1 MDSLLS
7 DLRFAI
13 RALMARPG
21 FSALAVLTLTI
32 GIGVNAV
39 AFSAVNALL
48 YKPLRFPGVETLGWI
63 QTRSPGNPYS
73 QTSWPDYQD
82 LARSARNFES
92 IAAEGRMPLS
102 MHDGIR
108 TRQIWALL
116 VSGNYFSTLRV
127 TPEIGRVFTDADSAA
142 ASEVPALVS
151 ARFWSTELGGGS
163 SIAGRTLTL
172 NGRLVS
178 IVGVLPDG
186 FQGPGGLYEPDV
198 WIPIDRM
205 QTLNMLT
212 MASRLSE
219 RSQPWLTVVGRM
231 APGVS
236 AAQAG
241 AELQSVA
248 AALAVD
254 RAVTEKTRTL
264 VFAPMVDGNPEVR
277 TLAPFAWIGLAIV
290 GLVLLIACFNV
301 AALLLARAADR
312 QREISVRSALGA
324 SRSRIIRQFA
334 VEGLL
339 LALVSGAAAVV
350 VAGWSADLLS
360 AFSLPSPIPQRLHI
374 GVDRRL
380 IAFTVMLVAFA
391 GVVPALLPAWQATR
405 VNLVASMRM
414 ESALG
419 PRRSRLR
426 NVFMVAQIAGS
437 TLFLTTAL
445 LFVRSFWT
453 QASTNPGFETAHLLV
468 LELRPSDFNYDAP
481 RSRILFDNLVE
492 RVRALPGVERVALGD
507 RIPFYV
513 GFPKATKVSADG
525 TDCATVDC
533 RDVYVYGI
541 GPGYMSALGVPVV
554 SGHEFGAQEI
564 TAGDSVIVSQK
575 LAARLWPGRSGVG
588 EWIREGRNGRQ
599 LRVIGVAAD
608 VKHHMLGETPREYLY
623 RPMLPSEYGD
633 TVTLLVRTVGD
644 PGTFLSAVQD
654 QVRALDTSL
663 PPGSIKT
670 MEQRMEM
677 PLWPA
682 RTAAGFL
689 GICGTLALILA
700 TVGLFGLT
708 YLTVSQRTREFGIR
722 AAIGATPQRVMRQVL
737 GEGIWLT
744 LPGVALGLGG
754 AAVAGRL
761 LSSGLVG
768 VNAADPSTYAASAF
782 LQATVA
788 VFACLLPAYR
798 ATRADPMLA
807 LRVE

>member
-1 MDSLLS
+1 MDNLLS
-7 DLRFAI
+7 DLRFAV
-13 RALMARPG
+13 RALLARPG
-21 FSALAVLTLTI
+21 FSSLAVLTLAI

-82 LARSARNFES
+82 LARSARSFES

-102 MHDGIR
+102 MYDGRR

-116 VSGNYFSTLRV
+116 ISGNYFSTLRA
-127 TPEIGRVFTDADSAA
+127 TPEIGRVFTDADRS
-142 ASEVPALVS
+142 SSDVPAVVS
-151 ARFWSTELGGGS
+151 ARFWSSELGGGDS
-163 SIAGRTLTL
+163 VAGRTLTL

-178 IVGVLPDG
+178 VVGVLPDG

-198 WIPIDRM
+198 WIPIDRR
-205 QTLNMLT
+205 QTLNM
-212 MASRLSE
+212 AARLSE
-219 RSQPWLTVVGRM
+219 RSQPWLTVVGRVL
-231 APGVS
+231 PGVS

-248 AALAVD
+248 AGLAAGHPVAD
-254 RAVTEKTRTL
+254 PVAEKQRTII
-264 VFAPMVDGNPEVR
+264 FTPMADGNPEVR
-277 TLAPFAWIGLAIV
+277 TLAPFAWIGLAVV

-301 AALLLARAADR
+301 AALLLARASDR
-312 QREISVRSALGA
+312 QREISVRTALGA
-324 SRSRIIRQFA
+324 SRSRIVRQFA
-334 VEGLL
+334 VEGLM

-374 GVDRRL
+374 VIDRRL
-380 IAFTVMLVAFA
+380 IGFTVMLVAFA
-391 GVVPALLPAWQATR
+391 GVVPALLPALQATR
-405 VNLVASMRM
+405 VNLVASIRM
-414 ESALG
+414 DSVLG

-468 LELRPSDFNYDAP
+468 LELKPSDFNYDAA
-481 RSRILFDNLVE
+481 RSQVLFENLVE
-492 RVRALPGVERVALGD
+492 RVRGVPGVQRVALGD

-541 GPGYMSALGVPVV
+541 GPGYMAALGVPVV
-554 SGHEFGAQEI
+554 SGQEFSAREMTG
-564 TAGDSVIVSQK
+564 GDSVIVSQK
-575 LAARLWPGRSGVG
+575 LATRLWPDRAAVG
-588 EWIREGRNGRQ
+588 EWIREGRSGRQ

-608 VKHHMLGETPREYLY
+608 VKHHMLGESPREYLY
-623 RPMLPSEYGD
+623 RPLLSSEYGD
-633 TVTLLVRTVGD
+633 TVTLIVRTSGD
-644 PGTFLSAVQD
+644 PGMFLSAVQD
-654 QVRALDTSL
+654 QVRALDASL
-663 PPGSIKT
+663 PPGSVKT

-689 GICGTLALILA
+689 GICGALALILA

-722 AAIGATPQRVMRQVL
+722 AALGATPQRVMKQVL
-737 GEGIWLT
+737 REGIWLT
-744 LPGVALGLGG
+744 LPGVLLGLGG

-768 VNAADPSTYAASAF
+768 VNAADPSSYAASAS

-788 VFACLLPAYR
+788 LLACLLPAYR
-798 ATRADPMLA
+798 ATRVDPMLA
-807 LRVE
+807 LRVD

>member
-1 MDSLLS
+1 MDNLRC

-13 RALMARPG
+13 RALLARPG
-21 FSALAVLTLTI
+21 FSALAILTLAI

-48 YKPLRFPGVETLGWI
+48 YKPLRFPDVQTLGWI

-73 QTSWPDYQD
+73 QTSLPDYED
-82 LARSARNFES
+82 LARSARSFDS

-102 MHDGIR
+102 MYDGRR

-116 VSGNYFSTLRV
+116 ISGNYFSTLRA
-127 TPEIGRVFTDADSAA
+127 TPEIGRVFTDADRS
-142 ASEVPALVS
+142 SSDVPAVVS
-151 ARFWSTELGGGS
+151 ARFWSSELGGGDS
-163 SIAGRTLTL
+163 VAGRTLTL

-178 IVGVLPDG
+178 VVGVLPDG

-198 WIPIDRM
+198 WIPIDRR
-205 QTLNMLT
+205 QTLNM
-212 MASRLSE
+212 AARLSE
-219 RSQPWLTVVGRM
+219 RSQPWLTVVGRVL
-231 APGVS
+231 PGVS

-248 AALAVD
+248 AGLAAGHPVAD
-254 RAVTEKTRTL
+254 PVAEKQRTII
-264 VFAPMVDGNPEVR
+264 FTPMADGNPEVR
-277 TLAPFAWIGLAIV
+277 TLAPFAWIGLAVV

-301 AALLLARAADR
+301 AALLLARASDR
-312 QREISVRSALGA
+312 QREISVRTALGA
-324 SRSRIIRQFA
+324 SRSRIVRQFA
-334 VEGLL
+334 VEGLM

-374 GVDRRL
+374 VIDRRL
-380 IAFTVMLVAFA
+380 IGFTVMLVAFA
-391 GVVPALLPAWQATR
+391 GVVPALLPALQATR

-414 ESALG
+414 DSVLG

-468 LELRPSDFNYDAP
+468 LELKPSDFNYDAA
-481 RSRILFDNLVE
+481 RSQVLFENLVE
-492 RVRALPGVERVALGD
+492 RVRGVPGVQRVALGD

-541 GPGYMSALGVPVV
+541 GPGYMAALGVPVV
-554 SGHEFGAQEI
+554 SGQEFSAREMTG
-564 TAGDSVIVSQK
+564 GDSVIVSQK
-575 LAARLWPGRSGVG
+575 LATRLWPDRAAVG
-588 EWIREGRNGRQ
+588 EWIREGRSGRQ

-608 VKHHMLGETPREYLY
+608 VKHHMLGESPREYLY
-623 RPMLPSEYGD
+623 RPLLSSEYGD
-633 TVTLLVRTVGD
+633 TVTLIVRTSGD
-644 PGTFLSAVQD
+644 PGMFLSAVQD
-654 QVRALDTSL
+654 QVRALDASL
-663 PPGSIKT
+663 PPGSVKT
-670 MEQRMEM
+670 MEQRMKM

-689 GICGTLALILA
+689 GICGALALILA

-722 AAIGATPQRVMRQVL
+722 AALGATPQRVMKQVL
-737 GEGIWLT
+737 REGIWLT
-744 LPGVALGLGG
+744 LPGVLLGLGG

-768 VNAADPSTYAASAF
+768 VNAADPSSYAASAS

-788 VFACLLPAYR
+788 LLACLLPAYR
-798 ATRADPMLA
+798 ATRVDPMLA
-807 LRVE
+807 LRVD

>member
-1 MDSLLS
+1 MDNLRS

-13 RALMARPG
+13 RALLARPG
-21 FSALAVLTLTI
+21 FSALAILTLAI
-32 GIGVNAV
+32 GLGVNAV

-48 YKPLRFPGVETLGWI
+48 YKPLRFPDVETLGWI

-73 QTSWPDYQD
+73 QTSLPDYQD
-82 LARSARNFES
+82 LARSARSFDS

-102 MHDGIR
+102 MYDGKR

-116 VSGNYFSTLRV
+116 VSGNYFSTLRA
-127 TPEIGRVFTDADSAA
+127 TPEIGRVFTDADRSSSDA
-142 ASEVPALVS
+142 PAVVS
-151 ARFWSTELGGGS
+151 ARFWSSELGGGDS
-163 SIAGRTLTL
+163 VAGRTLTL

-178 IVGVLPDG
+178 VVGVLPDG

-198 WIPIDRM
+198 WIPIDRR
-205 QTLNMLT
+205 QTLNM
-212 MASRLSE
+212 AARLSE
-219 RSQPWLTVVGRM
+219 RSQPWLTLVGRVL
-231 APGVS
+231 PGVS

-241 AELQSVA
+241 AELQNVA
-248 AALAVD
+248 AGLAAEHPVAD
-254 RAVTEKTRTL
+254 PAAEKQRTL
-264 VFAPMVDGNPEVR
+264 IFTPMADGNPEVR

-301 AALLLARAADR
+301 AALLLARASDR
-312 QREISVRSALGA
+312 QRETSVRTALGA
-324 SRSRIIRQFA
+324 SRSRIVRQFA
-334 VEGLL
+334 VEGLM

-374 GVDRRL
+374 VIDRRL
-380 IAFTVMLVAFA
+380 IGFTVMLVAFA
-391 GVVPALLPAWQATR
+391 GVVPALLPALQATR

-414 ESALG
+414 DSVLG

-453 QASTNPGFETAHLLV
+453 QVSTNPGFETAHLLV
-468 LELRPSDFNYDAP
+468 LELKPSDFNYDAA
-481 RSRILFDNLVE
+481 RSQVLFENLVE
-492 RVRALPGVERVALGD
+492 RVRGLPGIERVALGD

-541 GPGYMSALGVPVV
+541 GPGYMAALGVAVV
-554 SGHEFGAQEI
+554 SGQEFSAQEM
-564 TAGDSVIVSQK
+564 TAGDNVIVSQK
-575 LAARLWPGRSGVG
+575 LAARLWPGRAAVG
-588 EWIREGRNGRQ
+588 EWIREGRSGRQ

-623 RPMLPSEYGD
+623 RPLLSSEYGD
-633 TVTLLVRTVGD
+633 TVTLIVRTSGD
-644 PGTFLSAVQD
+644 PGMFLSAVQD
-654 QVRALDTSL
+654 QVRALDASL
-663 PPGSIKT
+663 PPGSVKT

-689 GICGTLALILA
+689 GVCGALALILA

-722 AAIGATPQRVMRQVL
+722 AALGATPQRVMRQVL
-737 GEGIWLT
+737 REGIWLT
-744 LPGVALGLGG
+744 LPGVLLGLGG

-768 VNAADPSTYAASAF
+768 VNAADPSSYAASAS

-788 VFACLLPAYR
+788 LLACLLPAYR
-798 ATRADPMLA
+798 ATRVDPMLA
-807 LRVE
+807 LRVD

>member
-1 MDSLLS
+1 
-7 DLRFAI
+7 
-13 RALMARPG
+13 
-21 FSALAVLTLTI
+21 V
-32 GIGVNAV
+32 
-39 AFSAVNALL
+39 
-48 YKPLRFPGVETLGWI
+48 
-63 QTRSPGNPYS
+63 
-73 QTSWPDYQD
+73 
-82 LARSARNFES
+82 
-92 IAAEGRMPLS
+92 
-102 MHDGIR
+102 
-108 TRQIWALL
+108 
-116 VSGNYFSTLRV
+116 
-127 TPEIGRVFTDADSAA
+127 
-142 ASEVPALVS
+142 
-151 ARFWSTELGGGS
+151 
-163 SIAGRTLTL
+163 AGRTLTL

-178 IVGVLPDG
+178 VVGVLPDG

-198 WIPIDRM
+198 WIPIDRR
-205 QTLNMLT
+205 QTLNM
-212 MASRLSE
+212 AARLSE
-219 RSQPWLTVVGRM
+219 RSQPWLTVVGRVL
-231 APGVS
+231 PGVS

-248 AALAVD
+248 AGLAAGHPVAD
-254 RAVTEKTRTL
+254 PVAEKQRTII
-264 VFAPMVDGNPEVR
+264 FTPMADGNPEVR
-277 TLAPFAWIGLAIV
+277 TLAPFAWIGLAVV

-301 AALLLARAADR
+301 AALLLARASDR
-312 QREISVRSALGA
+312 QREISVRTALGA
-324 SRSRIIRQFA
+324 SRSRIVRQFA
-334 VEGLL
+334 VEGLM

-374 GVDRRL
+374 VIDRRL
-380 IAFTVMLVAFA
+380 IGFTVMLVAFA
-391 GVVPALLPAWQATR
+391 GVVPALLPALQATR

-414 ESALG
+414 DSVLG

-468 LELRPSDFNYDAP
+468 LELKPSDFNYDAA
-481 RSRILFDNLVE
+481 RSQVLFENLVE
-492 RVRALPGVERVALGD
+492 RVRGVPGVQRVALGD

-541 GPGYMSALGVPVV
+541 GPGYMAALGVPVV
-554 SGHEFGAQEI
+554 SGQEFSAREMTG
-564 TAGDSVIVSQK
+564 GDSVIVSQK
-575 LAARLWPGRSGVG
+575 LATRLWPDRAAVG
-588 EWIREGRNGRQ
+588 EWIREGRSGRQ

-608 VKHHMLGETPREYLY
+608 VKHHMLGESPREYLY
-623 RPMLPSEYGD
+623 RPLLSSEYGD
-633 TVTLLVRTVGD
+633 TVTLIVRTSGD
-644 PGTFLSAVQD
+644 PGMFLSAVQD
-654 QVRALDTSL
+654 QVRALDASL
-663 PPGSIKT
+663 PPGSVKT
-670 MEQRMEM
+670 MEQRMKM

-689 GICGTLALILA
+689 GICGALALILA

-722 AAIGATPQRVMRQVL
+722 AALGATPQRVMKQVL
-737 GEGIWLT
+737 REGIWLT
-744 LPGVALGLGG
+744 LPGVLLGLGG

-768 VNAADPSTYAASAF
+768 VNAADPSSYAASAS

-788 VFACLLPAYR
+788 LLACLLPAYR
-798 ATRADPMLA
+798 ATRVDPMLA
-807 LRVE
+807 LRVD